1 MSTEKFHTFSDK
13 ELNGIELPK
22 LFTFPFHYIP
32 HPLCIIAAS
41 RVQEHLNIHT
51 EWTTELQEGKMMG
64 VLVVQKNK
72 KIGFLAA
79 FSGNLC
85 HCNNHDFFVP
95 AVYDLLAEK
104 GFFRQEED
112 EISKINLEI
121 SHSLQSSERKELL
134 EKIDSLHAQAEKEIF
149 SFKLFMKEAKKQRDL
164 LRQQGE
170 VSQQL
175 IAESQFQKAELK
187 RIQTRWNNAIDT
199 MKQKLDCIDSQIKE
213 LKEER
218 HKRSISL
225 QKRIFQH
232 FNMLNAHGSTK
243 NLCEIFSEA
252 RQSAPP
258 AGAGECAA
266 PKLLQYAYLND
277 YKPIA
282 MAEFWV
288 GRSPKDEIRRHGC
301 FYPSCKTKCE
311 PILNWMLQGLN
322 VEPNPFNNNCRCDKI
337 EILFEDEWLLIV
349 NKPAGMLSVP
359 GKTSSDSLQNKIQ
372 RLYPDCESP
381 LIVHRLDMATSGLI
395 IFAKTKSIHKLMQD
409 MFKCRKITKRYIA
422 ILDGIIKPDSG
433 KINLPLILN
442 PQERPLQCVNHTCG
456 KTAITRF
463 EVLSRKNKK
472 TRIAFYPETGR
483 THQLR
488 VHSAHYEGL
497 NTPIVGDSLYG
508 THSDRLYL
516 HAESLHFTH
525 PVTGEIIHITSQCP
539 F

>member
-1 MSTEKFHTFSDK
+1 
-13 ELNGIELPK
+13 
-22 LFTFPFHYIP
+22 
-32 HPLCIIAAS
+32 
-41 RVQEHLNIHT
+41 
-51 EWTTELQEGKMMG
+51 
-64 VLVVQKNK
+64 
-72 KIGFLAA
+72 
-79 FSGNLC
+79 
-85 HCNNHDFFVP
+85 
-95 AVYDLLAEK
+95 
-104 GFFRQEED
+104 
-112 EISKINLEI
+112 
-121 SHSLQSSERKELL
+121 
-134 EKIDSLHAQAEKEIF
+134 
-149 SFKLFMKEAKKQRDL
+149 MKEAKKQRDL
-164 LRQQGE
+164 LRQQGKN
-170 VSQQL
+170 SQQL

-187 RIQTRWNNAIDT
+187 RIQTRWNNTIDT
-199 MKQKLDCIDSQIKE
+199 MKQKLDCIDSQINK

-218 HKRSISL
+218 HKRSLSL

-232 FNMLNAHGSTK
+232 FNMLNAQGSTK
-243 NLCEIFSEA
+243 DLCEIFSEA

-322 VEPNPFNNNCRCDKI
+322 VEPNSLNDNCSCDKI
-337 EILFEDEWLLIV
+337 KTLFEDEWLLIV

-372 RLYPDCESP
+372 RLYPDCEPP

-463 EVLSRKNKK
+463 EVLSRENGK

-488 VHSAHYEGL
+488 VHSAHNEGL
-497 NTPIVGDSLYG
+497 NTPIIGDSLYG

-525 PVTGEIIHITSQCP
+525 PITGKIIHITSQCP